1 MVHLVNQ
8 VVIHNIRVWGFVC
21 FVLVVFMIDLD
32 LFLSVGVFWGLSRND
47 ALIIYFL

>member
-1 MVHLVNQ
+1 MAHLVNR
-8 VVIHNIRVWGFVC
+8 VVIHTIHARGFIC

-32 LFLSVGVFWGLSRND
+32 LSLSVGVLWGLTRND

>member
-1 MVHLVNQ
+1 VRLVNR
-8 VVIHNIRVWGFVC
+8 VVIHNIHARGFVC

-32 LFLSVGVFWGLSRND
+32 LCLGVGVLLGLSCND